1 MTLIFIFPM
10 ISHADDGE
18 TGSFPVID
26 RRTKTSSQFEKNDRD
41 QFKMHTEEDSFDAF
55 GENNYNKNL
64 DPDAYQ
70 TNKDLKP
77 KPSMKK

>member
-1 MTLIFIFPM
+1 M

-18 TGSFPVID
+18 TGSFPVVD
-26 RRTKTSSQFEKNDRD
+26 RPTKTSSQFEKNDRD
-41 QFKMHTEEDSFDAF
+41 QLKMQTEEDSFDAF

-70 TNKDLKP
+70 ANKDLKP